1 MVKVYGA
8 SDDLL
13 EIEGYDEI
21 DCYGKTVKVG
31 FDDGTVIRCSYGK
44 PGLAVWKIEVVKQG
58 SAAQSL
64 DVCMDENADPYSDVF
79 TIDAQF
85 TRCIA
90 YEEKNQLMEI

>member
-1 MVKVYGA
+1 M
-8 SDDLL
+8 
-13 EIEGYDEI
+13 
-21 DCYGKTVKVG
+21 
-31 FDDGTVIRCSYGK
+31 
-44 PGLAVWKIEVVKQG
+44 KQG

-64 DVCMDENADPYSDVF
+64 EVCMDENADPYSDVF